1 MFSSLRR
8 RRKNKKHKI
17 KSIFSLEQLDKLSTY
32 PDKLLDDLFAKHTDL
47 VFQTT
52 DCLSCANCCRNY
64 SPIIEPEE
72 IPKLMMSLGIDSN
85 VLFDKYIEMDEDGD
99 FVFQSQP
106 CPLLDLNTN
115 KCNIYDNRPNS
126 CREYPHTNM
135 KKIKNH
141 FDLLEKNIEICPAA
155 KSILDQVEL
164 SLPESL

>member
-1 MFSSLRR
+1 M
-8 RRKNKKHKI
+8 
-17 KSIFSLEQLDKLSTY
+17 EQLDKLSTY